1 MILTKNL
8 WSLGLVTLC
17 ISISTISDA
26 ANSLAHHPSPYLAMH
41 ADDPVDWQ
49 VWDEAVL
56 RQARE
61 QNKLIFISVGYFS
74 CHWCHVMQRESFSN
88 ADVARLLAKDFIAV
102 KIDRELRPELDR
114 RLIQFVNKTRGSAGW
129 PLNVFLTPA
138 GYPLTGFTYLPRPSF
153 IAVLQ
158 QLQQQW
164 LSRHE
169 EIATAAQNLF
179 IEMQNQA
186 IAINDFTLPD
196 RADDKLTQAFL
207 SQVLLVADK
216 LQGGFGDT
224 SKFPQIPQLLSAINL
239 IDQAQGI
246 EQELTD
252 FAHLTLDSMA
262 AQNLMDHINGG
273 FFRYTTDPDWQTPH
287 YEKMLYDNAQMV
299 LLYYRAESLWPGRGY
314 RQVAETTLQFIESFM
329 RHPAGGY
336 VSSLSAVDINN
347 QEGGGYLWDWRQL
360 ARVLSD
366 EEYSYLRGLWQSD
379 PDEAVSETFLT
390 GPLVGIGSSGDTKIN
405 IKIRQALQS
414 VEKPIMPVDDKRL
427 ASWNALMLQALVVAA
442 ASDRQFR
449 QAAEAQYKFIR
460 DSFIEEGEVVR
471 FAGNG
476 DLAETTF
483 EDYAQVSLSF
493 LEYGHALQDP
503 EAIRWAQKLAL
514 SAYARFFDN
523 DRWRYSNASLIPTEP
538 GQWVIQDTVSP
549 SAQTAWLKVTLSSPG
564 IEQAIGQKAEQIL
577 HRVTKQ
583 MLDTP
588 YYYGSLIALRQQLSE
603 SAESKTTLQ

>member
-1 MILTKNL
+1 MGKTG
-8 WSLGLVTLC
+8 WGLVLIVLC
-17 ISISTISDA
+17 ISVSTLSDA

-56 RQARE
+56 RQARLE
-61 QNKLIFISVGYFS
+61 NKLIFISVGYFS
-74 CHWCHVMQRESFSN
+74 CHWCHVMQRESFS
-88 ADVARLLAKDFIAV
+88 DVEVAQLLARDFISV

-114 RLIQFVNKTRGSAGW
+114 LLIQFVEKTRGSAGW

-153 IAVLQ
+153 TSVLQ

-164 LSRHE
+164 LSRRE
-169 EIATAAQNLF
+169 EIAKAAENLF
-179 IEMQNQA
+179 IEMQNEA
-186 IAINDFTLPD
+186 IGITDYTLPD
-196 RADDKLTQAFL
+196 RTDDQLTQAFL
-207 SQVLLVADK
+207 TQVMLVADE

-239 IDQAQGI
+239 IDQAPDF
-246 EQELTD
+246 EQEITD

-262 AQNLMDHINGG
+262 TQNLMDHINGG

-314 RQVAETTLQFIESFM
+314 RQVAETTLEFIESNM

-347 QEGGGYLWDWRQL
+347 LEGGGYLWDWRQL
-360 ARVLSD
+360 ASLLSD
-366 EEYSYLRGLWQSD
+366 DEYSYLRGLWATES
-379 PDEAVSETFLT
+379 DEAASETFLT
-390 GPLVGIGSSGDTKIN
+390 GPLVGIGSSGDAKLNT
-405 IKIRQALQS
+405 KIRQALQS
-414 VEKPIMPVDDKRL
+414 VEKPMMPVDDKRL
-427 ASWNALMLQALVVAA
+427 ASWNALMLQALVAA
-442 ASDRQFR
+442 AGSDKQYRRTAKAQF
-449 QAAEAQYKFIR
+449 EFMLK
-460 DSFIEEGEVVR
+460 SFIEDGEVVR
-471 FAGNG
+471 FAGNS

-483 EDYAQVSLSF
+483 EDYARVSLSF
-493 LEYGHALQDP
+493 LEYGQSLQDP
-503 EAIRWAQKLAL
+503 GAIRWAHKLAV
-514 SAYARFFDN
+514 SAYARYFEN
-523 DRWRYSNASLIPTEP
+523 DRWRSSNTSLIPTGP
-538 GQWVIQDTVSP
+538 GQWVIQDTVTPSP
-549 SAQTAWLKVTLSSPG
+549 QTAWLKVTLSSPT
-564 IEQAIGQKAEQIL
+564 IEQSIGQKTEMIL
-577 HRVTKQ
+577 HRVTRQ

-603 SAESKTTLQ
+603 STESKTTLQ

>member
-1 MILTKNL
+1 MGKTG
-8 WSLGLVTLC
+8 WGLVLIVLC
-17 ISISTISDA
+17 ISAPTVSGA

-56 RQARE
+56 QQARQE
-61 QNKLIFISVGYFS
+61 NKLIFVSVGYFS
-74 CHWCHVMQRESFSN
+74 CHWCHVMQRESFSD
-88 ADVARLLAKDFIAV
+88 AEVAQLLARDFISV

-114 RLIQFVNKTRGSAGW
+114 RLIQFVDKTRGSAGW

-138 GYPLTGFTYLPRPSF
+138 GYPLTGFTYLPRSAF
-153 IAVLQ
+153 TSVLQ

-169 EIATAAQNLF
+169 EIAKAAESLF
-179 IEMQNQA
+179 IEMQNEA
-186 IAINDFTLPD
+186 IGISDYTLPG
-196 RADDKLTQAFL
+196 RADDQLTLAFLTQVMLA
-207 SQVLLVADK
+207 ADE
-216 LQGGFGDT
+216 LQGGFGDA

-239 IDQAQGI
+239 VDQAPDF
-246 EQELTD
+246 EQEVTD

-262 AQNLMDHINGG
+262 TQNLMDHINGG

-314 RQVAETTLQFIESFM
+314 RQVAETTLQFIEAFM

-347 QEGGGYLWDWRQL
+347 LEGGGYLWDWQQL

-366 EEYSYLRGLWQSD
+366 DEYSYLRGLWATES
-379 PDEAVSETFLT
+379 DEATSETFLT
-390 GPLVGIGSSGDTKIN
+390 GPLIGIGSSGDSKLNTKIR
-405 IKIRQALQS
+405 KALQS
-414 VEKPIMPVDDKRL
+414 VDKPKMPVDDKRL
-427 ASWNALMLQALVVAA
+427 ASWNALMLQALVAA
-442 ASDRQFR
+442 AGSDKQYRR
-449 QAAEAQYKFIR
+449 TAEAQFEFMLK
-460 DSFIEEGEVVR
+460 SFIEDGEVVR

-483 EDYAQVSLSF
+483 EDYARVSLSF
-493 LEYGHALQDP
+493 LEYGQALQDP
-503 EAIRWAQKLAL
+503 EAIRWAQKLAV
-514 SAYARFFDN
+514 SAYARYFEN
-523 DRWRYSNASLIPTEP
+523 DRWRGSNASLIPTEP
-538 GQWVIQDTVSP
+538 GQWVIQDAVTP
-549 SAQTAWLKVTLSSPG
+549 SAQAAWLKVTLSAPT
-564 IEQAIGQKAEQIL
+564 IEQSIGQKAEMIL
-577 HRVTKQ
+577 HRVTRQ

-588 YYYGSLIALRQQLSE
+588 YYYGSLIALRQQLGE
-603 SAESKTTLQ
+603 TTESKTTLQ

>member
-1 MILTKNL
+1 MGKTGWGLLLIV
-8 WSLGLVTLC
+8 LG
-17 ISISTISDA
+17 ISVPTISGA

-49 VWDEAVL
+49 VWNEAVL
-56 RQARE
+56 RQARLE
-61 QNKLIFISVGYFS
+61 NKLIFVSVGYFS
-74 CHWCHVMQRESFSN
+74 CHWCHVMQRESFSD
-88 ADVARLLAKDFIAV
+88 AGVAQLLTRDFISV

-114 RLIQFVNKTRGSAGW
+114 RLIQFVDKTRGSAGW

-138 GYPLTGFTYLPRPSF
+138 GYPLTGFTYLPRNSF
-153 IAVLQ
+153 TSVLQ

-164 LSRHE
+164 ISRRE
-169 EIATAAQNLF
+169 EIASAAESLF
-179 IEMQNQA
+179 IEMQKEA
-186 IAINDFTLPD
+186 IGINDYTLPD
-196 RADDKLTQAFL
+196 RADDQLTQAFL
-207 SQVLLVADK
+207 TQVMLVGDE

-239 IDQAQGI
+239 VGLAPDF
-246 EQELTD
+246 EQEITD

-262 AQNLMDHINGG
+262 AQNLMDHVNGG

-314 RQVAETTLQFIESFM
+314 RQVAETTLQFIESNM

-347 QEGGGYLWDWRQL
+347 LEGGGYLWDWRQL

-366 EEYSYLRGLWQSD
+366 DEYSYLRGLWATES
-379 PDEAVSETFLT
+379 DEAASETFLT
-390 GPLVGIGSSGDTKIN
+390 GSLVGIGSSGDAKLNT
-405 IKIRQALQS
+405 KIRQALQS
-414 VEKPIMPVDDKRL
+414 VEKPMMPVDDKRL
-427 ASWNALMLQALVVAA
+427 AGWNALMLQALVAA
-442 ASDRQFR
+442 AGSDKQYRR
-449 QAAEAQYKFIR
+449 TAEAQFEFMLE
-460 DSFIEEGEVVR
+460 SFIEDGEVVR

-483 EDYAQVSLSF
+483 EDHARVSLSF
-493 LEYGHALQDP
+493 LEYGQALQDP
-503 EAIRWAQKLAL
+503 GAIRWAQKLAV
-514 SAYARFFDN
+514 SAYARYFEN
-523 DRWRYSNASLIPTEP
+523 DRWRSSNASLIPTEP
-538 GQWVIQDTVSP
+538 GQWVIQDAVSP
-549 SAQTAWLKVTLSSPG
+549 SPQTAWLKVMLSSPG
-564 IEQAIGQKAEQIL
+564 IEKNMGQKAGQIL

-588 YYYGSLIALRQQLSE
+588 YYYGSLIALRQQLSQ
-603 SAESKTTLQ
+603 STESKTTLQ